1 MSSNKQLMEFNE
13 RLLAEVQSLK
23 KIIEIMRTDINLI
36 KEVSNLS
43 HAKVSNLSSKID
55 LNISTLNIT
64 SNDAMIKSPAA
75 TSTGVVPKRK
85 PNIMNYAK
93 TKFKTDPE
101 LIYSVVGK
109 KNVDAL
115 FEKFKKELNDKKSGK
130 KDAYDTFKA
139 KIVYENLIQKNK
151 DNLEK
156 LKNIKEQEE
165 EGENTPSTE
174 ITENNS
180 PLRKEIVNSDVEDE
194 SIADTA
200 DVNDDASSNNSDSD

>member
-1 MSSNKQLMEFNE
+1 
-13 RLLAEVQSLK
+13 LLAEVQSLK
-23 KIIEIMRTDINLI
+23 KIIEITRTDVNLI
-36 KEVSNLS
+36 KEVSNLT
-43 HAKVSNLSSKID
+43 HAKVSNLSSKVD
-55 LNISTLNIT
+55 LNISTLNIA
-64 SNDAMIKSPAA
+64 SNDSIAKSPVA

-85 PNIMNYAK
+85 PNIMAWTK

-109 KNVDAL
+109 NNVDAL

-139 KIVYENLIQKNK
+139 KIVYENLVQKNK

-156 LKNIKEQEE
+156 LKNIKSQEE
-165 EGENTPSTE
+165 DGEITPSAE

-180 PLRKEIVNSDVEDE
+180 PLRKEIITSDIEDE
-194 SIADTA
+194 SVADTA
-200 DVNDDASSNNSDSD
+200 DANDDDISSNNSDSD